1 MVFNSDNINH
11 SSPVEIPNAIAGQLR
26 DFVAARQG
34 NLTDWRN
41 FYPELQ
47 AFVFQLTGQ
56 ESQSLKINYMTFAI
70 DLFWNAVSTT
80 LPKAGQLSLLLRIAD
95 SFETLGAWDQA
106 VEVYRAVIRQS
117 DAPAFSSQKIQALR
131 WIGYIELMKNRWNTA
146 LQYFRD
152 SLEIALENGDKNG
165 EISAYIAIGHLYFE
179 QGAFEKV
186 SDHWE
191 QALALADQA
200 DEARLTALVQNNLGA
215 LANVQGKPETALA
228 YYGESIPRL
237 ESIGQKR
244 GLAETYHNMAMT
256 FADLKRWTDASHYYE
271 KSDQLAK
278 EIGEIRLQAT
288 IYLNRVELYLNIGD
302 TKVAEALCR
311 RAMKIFIQLEDHL
324 GEAEGYKLLGITHIA
339 QKEIEKAVVFL
350 EKSLDIARQFQNPL
364 LAAEAT
370 FQLGMAMKQNHPP
383 ENARTYFADALSMFT
398 ELSAQ
403 KEIENTRR
411 ELDTLPA

>member
-11 SSPVEIPNAIAGQLR
+11 FSPVEIPNAIAGQLR

-56 ESQSLKINYMTFAI
+56 ASQSLKINYMTYAI

-80 LPKAGQLSLLLRIAD
+80 LPKAGQLSLLLSIAD
-95 SFETLGAWDQA
+95 TFETLGAWDQA
-106 VEVYRAVIRQS
+106 TEVYRAVIRQS

-131 WIGYIELMKNRWNTA
+131 WIGYIELMKNRWDSA

-152 SLEIALENGDKNG
+152 SLKIALENGDKNG

-179 QGAFEKV
+179 QGDFEKV

-191 QALALADQA
+191 KALALADQS
-200 DEARLTALVQNNLGA
+200 EETRLTALVQNNLGA
-215 LANVQGKPETALA
+215 LANVQGQPEKALTH
-228 YYGESIPRL
+228 YGESIPRM

-256 FADLKRWTDASHYYE
+256 YTDLESWTDASHYYE

-302 TKVAEALCR
+302 AKIAEALCR
-311 RAMKIFIQLEDHL
+311 QAMKIFIQLEDHL
-324 GEAEGYKLLGITHIA
+324 GEAEGYKFLGITHIA
-339 QKEIEKAVVFL
+339 QKEIEKAVIFL
-350 EKSLDIARQFQNPL
+350 EKSLEIARQFQNPL

-370 FQLGMAMKQNHPP
+370 FQLGMAMKQNHQP

-398 ELSAQ
+398 ELNAK